1 MFKPWEAQFHAKFMN
16 FYITNRHATRVN
28 MQTVVCTHLSSPFR
42 SKWHMYVPL
51 NAILLFLLDGPLRF
65 QLDHHI
71 IDFKISSDIIQHKK
85 PREKSLDCH
94 KDLAF
99 NLDVLS
105 LTSSITIGLGVFTKK
120 ELKPFCANSLAG
132 GCCDIETRTK
142 VLHHCPWGSSRFN
155 KCMDIKDLV
164 IENAKNLLA

>member
-1 MFKPWEAQFHAKFMN
+1 MFKPWEAQFHAKFIN
-16 FYITNRHATRVN
+16 FYITNRHANRVN

-105 LTSSITIGLGVFTKK
+105 LTSSITIGFEVFTKK
-120 ELKPFCANSLAG
+120 ELESILCEFPSWGLLWYRNSYKSLAPLPLR
-132 GCCDIETRTK
+132 IFK
-142 VLHHCPWGSSRFN
+142 VQQVHGYQRSCHR
-155 KCMDIKDLV
+155 KC
-164 IENAKNLLA
+164 